1 MTTVYTYR
9 EPDTYPIPY
18 IDEFCK
24 DDTSIDVMQYVI
36 NNPEKWEIDDLEYI
50 ILQALDWISTLS
62 SGYVDTPSE
71 SEVANL
77 PIGFCDFYN
86 NPKETKTY
94 ASILRTDNYLAIN
107 ICVPIG

>member
-9 EPDTYPIPY
+9 EPDTHPIP
-18 IDEFCK
+18 DSCEFCK

-36 NNPEKWEIDDLEYI
+36 NNPEKWEIDVLEYI

-62 SGYVDTPSE
+62 RGYVDTPSE

-107 ICVPIG
+107 ICVPQ

>member
-1 MTTVYTYR
+1 MTTLYFYQ

-18 IDEFCK
+18 IDEYCK
-24 DDTSIDVMQYVI
+24 DDLTIEVMTYII
-36 NNPEKWEIDDLEYI
+36 NNPEKWEIDVLEYI

-62 SGYVDTPSE
+62 RGYIDTPSE

-77 PIGFCDFYN
+77 PIGFCDFYT

-94 ASILRTDNYLAIN
+94 AAIVRTDSSLAIN
-107 ICVPIG
+107 IYIPQ